1 VAKEPTVIVGTE
13 KKLPNLLVLRSFRL
27 RGEHIEAGSVIP
39 KSAFV
44 AADGT
49 EDKGTWSELCSQM
62 PQTCTQTDMAEHIEP
77 TARELRAAAA
87 QTDRNAKSGATR
99 MPGA

>member
-1 VAKEPTVIVGTE
+1 MAKETVIGTE

-44 AADGT
+44 SPDGT

-62 PQTCTQTDMAEHIEP
+62 PQTCTQTDAAEHIEP
-77 TARELRAAAA
+77 SPRERAAAA
-87 QTDRNAKSGATR
+87 ASDRNAKGGSNR
-99 MPGA
+99 MPG